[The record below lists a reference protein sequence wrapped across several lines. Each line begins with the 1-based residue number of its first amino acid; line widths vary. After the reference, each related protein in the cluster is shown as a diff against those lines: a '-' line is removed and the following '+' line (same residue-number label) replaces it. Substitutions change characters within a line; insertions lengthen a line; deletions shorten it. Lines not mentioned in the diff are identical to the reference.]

1 LPAQLSLRALGRRAV
16 NQQGAGGSHCET
28 TECRAL
34 SPPALEVVGCLGAR
48 QCSGQGLCC
57 GNARLCCN
65 GMAPP
70 FHLTCKQPVK
80 FLSQGAS
87 ERVGKGKV
95 CRCARVGQQ
104 DKEIRGDH
112 LRNAL
117 LQMLVGLLAGP
128 GYPGSQ
134 QRKGTARSVSWGL
147 PESPPQGKKEHL
159 LAALSTELCSDGD
172 FPLAALRASSLRLL
186 LLCMRAACR
195 EIPARGVKC

>member
-1 LPAQLSLRALGRRAV
+1 MPAQLSLRALGRRAV

-80 FLSQGAS
+80 SLSQGAS

-95 CRCARVGQQ
+95 CCCCARVGQQ
-104 DKEIRGDH
+104 DKEIG
-112 LRNAL
+112 
-117 LQMLVGLLAGP
+117 
-128 GYPGSQ
+128 
-134 QRKGTARSVSWGL
+134 GTISEMHCYRCLWVSW
-147 PESPPQGKKEHL
+147 
-159 LAALSTELCSDGD
+159 LAPGTLALSKG
-172 FPLAALRASSLRLL
+172 RAWHGL
-186 LLCMRAACR
+186 
-195 EIPARGVKC
+195 